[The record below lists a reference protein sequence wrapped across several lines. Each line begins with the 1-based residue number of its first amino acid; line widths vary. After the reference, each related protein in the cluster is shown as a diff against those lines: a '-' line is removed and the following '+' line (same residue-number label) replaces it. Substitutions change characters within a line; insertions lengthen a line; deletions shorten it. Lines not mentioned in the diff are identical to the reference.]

1 MGMVTLGQ
9 IVREV
14 RKRRGLT
21 QSSLAIRA
29 GTRQAT
35 ISRIERGEESPS
47 FERFE
52 HLLLVMGER
61 PVLSTEPLE
70 HDCDPLHLEEEREL
84 TMEQRLELS
93 FGWNNFAGEIAGAAR
108 RAEPKR

>member
-1 MGMVTLGQ
+1 MSSLGE

-35 ISRIERGEESPS
+35 ISRIERGAESPS

-52 HLLLVMGER
+52 QLLLVMGER
-61 PVLSTEPLE
+61 TLLSTEPME
-70 HDCDPLHLEEEREL
+70 HDCDPLHLDEEREL
-84 TMEQRLELS
+84 TMEGRLERS

-108 RAEPKR
+108 RVEPES

>member
-1 MGMVTLGQ
+1 MVVVSLGQ

-14 RKRRGLT
+14 RERRGLT

-47 FERFE
+47 YERFE
-52 HLLLVMGER
+52 QLLLVMGER
-61 PVLSTEPLE
+61 PVLRTEPLE
-70 HDCDPLHLEEEREL
+70 HACDPLHLEEERGL
-84 TMEQRLELS
+84 TMERRLERS
-93 FGWNNFAGEIAGAAR
+93 FGWNNFAGKIAGTAR
-108 RAEPKR
+108 RVERNS